1 MFASSIDPL
10 KDRLRKLRR
19 NVGRSEEELNRSAF
33 SYVLG
38 QLESMA
44 LDAACGVLER
54 HGFLPT
60 SLIYDGCLVKHNPNG
75 DLGATLR
82 EAEAAVASALGFDGL
97 ALKEKDMF
105 DLAEFSIAHS
115 SRDAA
120 RQAALD
126 AASGDMDADAAD
138 ADGA

>member
-1 MFASSIDPL
+1 
-10 KDRLRKLRR
+10 
-19 NVGRSEEELNRSAF
+19 
-33 SYVLG
+33 
-38 QLESMA
+38 MA
-44 LDAACGVLER
+44 LEAACKVLEQR
-54 HGFLPT
+54 GFLPT
-60 SLIYDGCLVKHNPNG
+60 SLIYDGCLVKHNSNG
-75 DLGATLR
+75 DLDAVLR
-82 EAEAAVASALGFDGL
+82 EAEVAVASALGFDGL

-126 AASGDMDADAAD
+126 AASGDMDADAAA